1 MTKFTDVTKGSE
13 DALKDAVNKQPVS
26 IAVDAAGSQ
35 WQLYKSGV
43 FNVPSCGTQLDH
55 GVLLVGYGYDSSA
68 GKDYWKVKNSWG
80 STWGEDGYI
89 RMARGSN
96 MCGIASQ
103 ASYPTGAYAALAS
116 SKKVVATKLVEATAL
131 SK

>member
-55 GVLLVGYGYDSSA
+55 GVLLVGYGTDA
-68 GKDYWKVKNSWG
+68 GTDYWKIKNSWG
-80 STWGEDGYI
+80 ATWGIEGCAAPPHAP
-89 RMARGSN
+89 RKQGPNLPAPAARVCSPLLRAWVDLL
-96 MCGIASQ
+96 CSL
-103 ASYPTGAYAALAS
+103 GA
-116 SKKVVATKLVEATAL
+116 ATCT
-131 SK
+131 